1 MTLGE
6 VLEVSEGYQWRL
18 IQKARDTR
26 NLAFIMTKLW
36 AKKSPNSP
44 EQLWKLPGDESE
56 IASDEDVKEIFENLR
71 KQGVNV

>member
-6 VLEVSEGYQWRL
+6 VTEVSEGYQWRL

-44 EQLWKLPGDESE
+44 EQLWRLPGDDTELT
-56 IASDEDVKEIFENLR
+56 SDEDVKQIFENLR
-71 KQGVNV
+71 KQGVDV

>member
-18 IQKARDTR
+18 IQMARDTR

-36 AKKSPNSP
+36 AKKSPSSP

-56 IASDEDVKEIFENLR
+56 IASDEDVKEIFDNLR